1 KAEVR
6 QYKKGESQGTV
17 VAGGNGRGNRFDQLY
32 GPRYVFVDRDH
43 SVYVSERGNDRVM
56 KWMKGKKEGII
67 VAGGQGKGNGLTQLS
82 YPKGVVVDQLGTV
95 YVADDENDRIMRWP
109 KGATQGSVIVGGNGG
124 GGQSNQ
130 LNGPEGSSFD
140 RHDCDHCEENIDWVL
155 ASEPLIPFI
164 STGETHSLFFMDTA
178 NWKKFRNKLDENLM
192 IWNNNRLLNSTSA
205 IEEYSAFIT
214 KSITS
219 ATNESVPHVKQTNTS
234 YTITHGESF
243 QFDFS
248 FGLYS
253 KHMEK
258 AHTILLLKPKKD
270 KQQSSSYRPIRLLS
284 CMGKLLEKIIRQRLL
299 SELDRRNILHV
310 HQAGFR
316 PKKITICPRSTTS
329 KATSKL
335 HLIQYGMMV

>member
-1 KAEVR
+1 
-6 QYKKGESQGTV
+6 
-17 VAGGNGRGNRFDQLY
+17 
-32 GPRYVFVDRDH
+32 
-43 SVYVSERGNDRVM
+43 M

-82 YPKGVVVDQLGTV
+82 YPGGVVVDQLGTV
-95 YVADDENDRIMRWP
+95 YVADDENDRIMCWP

-234 YTITHGESF
+234 YTI
-243 QFDFS
+243 
-248 FGLYS
+248 
-253 KHMEK
+253 
-258 AHTILLLKPKKD
+258 
-270 KQQSSSYRPIRLLS
+270 
-284 CMGKLLEKIIRQRLL
+284 
-299 SELDRRNILHV
+299 
-310 HQAGFR
+310 
-316 PKKITICPRSTTS
+316 
-329 KATSKL
+329 
-335 HLIQYGMMV
+335 